1 MPETPAGSH
10 ARNRSRSAYASPASD
25 SYTQNRSNMHGRAS
39 SAPATTSHDTRRA
52 NAATDGRHGNA
63 HGASPRTSRAS
74 GSVEQPKRKKSRY
87 IPALDGLRALAVLG
101 VIAYH
106 MGMAWMPGGLLGV
119 TVFFVLSGYLIT
131 SLLLIEWD
139 STGTIDLPQFWLRR
153 VKRLFPAI
161 AFVIIV
167 TAVLCTLFDHS
178 LLTKLR
184 EDMWAALCWVTN
196 WWYILRDVSYFD
208 ALGAP
213 SPVTHFWSLAIEE
226 QFYVVWPVVLIL
238 AHKFGVKRTHMRN
251 ATFVLALASALEMAI
266 LFNPDVD
273 PSRVYY
279 GTDSRAFSLL
289 IGAWLAFVWPSN
301 QLGANNEIH
310 LDRNVRL
317 ALDAVGGVALIGLVA
332 MMAGV
337 DGTSAFMYR
346 GGILLAS
353 VITMVIIAVIVHPS
367 SLLAK
372 VFAAK
377 PLVWI
382 GLHSY
387 GMYLWHYPILLLM
400 NPRSNIEGTPWW
412 MYLVE
417 LAIIFAISW
426 FSYKFVED
434 PIRHGAIGKF
444 VGDVRSGQILLA
456 DWLRGHALPTAAAS
470 VLTIVCIGG
479 LIFVPNTSALE
490 GGDLLKDESAHVA
503 GLPADTSNA
512 TAAAEKPKLDVLMIG
527 DSVSVRAIPNFTETF
542 PYGAIDAAVNRQ
554 LTVGEEVYRSY
565 AEQDIVGDVVVF
577 ALGTNGQATDEQL
590 DDLLG
595 VVGTDKHVFFVN
607 TRSPQSWMAE
617 TNAALDRAAERYSN
631 VQVINWYDLSASHG
645 TWFDGDGTHLS
656 SEGAQAYIDM
666 VHDAIG
672 GLLPEHKEGDQ
683 VAHAE
688 TPMEAATSKAIAAQ
702 QAAVAS
708 IATNIANSLGEH
720 PQQ

>member
-1 MPETPAGSH
+1 M
-10 ARNRSRSAYASPASD
+10 
-25 SYTQNRSNMHGRAS
+25 
-39 SAPATTSHDTRRA
+39 
-52 NAATDGRHGNA
+52 
-63 HGASPRTSRAS
+63 
-74 GSVEQPKRKKSRY
+74 
-87 IPALDGLRALAVLG
+87 
-101 VIAYH
+101 
-106 MGMAWMPGGLLGV
+106 
-119 TVFFVLSGYLIT
+119 
-131 SLLLIEWD
+131 
-139 STGTIDLPQFWLRR
+139 
-153 VKRLFPAI
+153 
-161 AFVIIV
+161 
-167 TAVLCTLFDHS
+167 
-178 LLTKLR
+178 
-184 EDMWAALCWVTN
+184 
-196 WWYILRDVSYFD
+196 
-208 ALGAP
+208 
-213 SPVTHFWSLAIEE
+213 
-226 QFYVVWPVVLIL
+226 
-238 AHKFGVKRTHMRN
+238 
-251 ATFVLALASALEMAI
+251 
-266 LFNPDVD
+266 
-273 PSRVYY
+273 
-279 GTDSRAFSLL
+279 
-289 IGAWLAFVWPSN
+289 
-301 QLGANNEIH
+301 
-310 LDRNVRL
+310 RL
-317 ALDAVGGVALIGLVA
+317 ALDAVGGIALIGLVA
-332 MMAGV
+332 MMAGIE
-337 DGTSAFMYR
+337 GTSAFMYR

-353 VITMVIIAVIVHPS
+353 AITMVIIAVIVHPS

-400 NPRSNIEGTPWW
+400 NPRSNIDGTPWW

-417 LAIIFAISW
+417 LAVIFAISW

-456 DWLRGHALPTAAAS
+456 DWLRTHALPTAAAS

-479 LIFVPNTSALE
+479 LIFVPDTSALE

-503 GLPADTSNA
+503 GLPADTSGT

-527 DSVSVRAIPNFTETF
+527 DSVSVRAIPTFTETF

-617 TNAALDRAAERYSN
+617 TNAALDRAAERYGN
-631 VQVINWYDLSASHG
+631 VQVIDGYNLSASHG

-672 GLLPEHKEGDQ
+672 SLLPEHKEGDQ

-720 PQQ
+720 PQE